1 MHCENSNNNCIK
13 LYIPMEV
20 LMVKKEDLMALMQ
33 EAGKEA
39 ANIVLNERGLKDAS
53 RENPGSEQTLIRGIN
68 GLAKF
73 LNVSIPT
80 AMKMKKSKMFPCTQ
94 YGRTLFFK
102 PDEVLDGLSKHK
114 RK

>member
-1 MHCENSNNNCIK
+1 
-13 LYIPMEV
+13 MEV
-20 LMVKKEDLMALMQ
+20 LMVKKEDLVALMQ

-39 ANIVLNERGLKDAS
+39 ANIVLNERGLKNDS
-53 RENPGSEQTLIRGIN
+53 CENQGSEQTLIRGIN

-73 LNVSIPT
+73 LGVSIPT
-80 AMKMKKSKMFPCTQ
+80 AMKMKKNKLFPYTQ

-102 PDEVLDGLSKHK
+102 PNEVLDGLSKNK